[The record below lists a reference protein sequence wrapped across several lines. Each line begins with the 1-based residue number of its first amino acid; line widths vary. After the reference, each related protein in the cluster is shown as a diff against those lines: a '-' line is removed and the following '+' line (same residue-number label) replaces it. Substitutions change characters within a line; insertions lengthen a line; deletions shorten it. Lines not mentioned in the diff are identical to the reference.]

1 MKVKLGTVQETM
13 LIPLVIKASETQR
26 PKARIRDKKAVEILE
41 QLELD
46 TDKYD
51 KFMSHEGVVARTI
64 MFDRALKSYLQQYP
78 DAVCVNLGCGLDS
91 RFSRVDNGSI
101 LWYDIDLPD
110 AIAVRKQFFQ
120 EEERVR
126 LIEGSILEP
135 DWTRLVKKGKKVI
148 FIAEGIL
155 MYFTREQVKA
165 LLGVISQEFT
175 DYILLAELMP
185 LAAARMSKHHDTVK
199 NTGAVFSW
207 GTDSGK
213 ELEQLRPGLKLI
225 KENSFN
231 DVMKGFTFRG
241 WLMGTLPKIKD
252 MNDRL
257 AVFQYGQ

>member
-1 MKVKLGTVQETM
+1 
-13 LIPLVIKASETQR
+13 
-26 PKARIRDKKAVEILE
+26 
-41 QLELD
+41 
-46 TDKYD
+46 
-51 KFMSHEGVVARTI
+51 
-64 MFDRALKSYLQQYP
+64 
-78 DAVCVNLGCGLDS
+78 
-91 RFSRVDNGSI
+91 
-101 LWYDIDLPD
+101 
-110 AIAVRKQFFQ
+110 
-120 EEERVR
+120 
-126 LIEGSILEP
+126 
-135 DWTRLVKKGKKVI
+135 
-148 FIAEGIL
+148 

-165 LLGVISQEFT
+165 LLGVIGQEFT

-213 ELEQLRPGLKLI
+213 ELEQLCPGLKLI

>member
-41 QLELD
+41 QLELE

-135 DWTRLVKKGKKVI
+135 DWTRLVKKGRKVI

-165 LLGVISQEFT
+165 LLGGV
-175 DYILLAELMP
+175 YGLYL
-185 LAAARMSKHHDTVK
+185 
-199 NTGAVFSW
+199 TGGIDAFGRGQDEQTSRY
-207 GTDSGK
+207 GK
-213 ELEQLRPGLKLI
+213 EYRSCLLMGDGFGKRTGTAVPGPEAYKGEQL
-225 KENSFN
+225 
-231 DVMKGFTFRG
+231 
-241 WLMGTLPKIKD
+241 
-252 MNDRL
+252 
-257 AVFQYGQ
+257 